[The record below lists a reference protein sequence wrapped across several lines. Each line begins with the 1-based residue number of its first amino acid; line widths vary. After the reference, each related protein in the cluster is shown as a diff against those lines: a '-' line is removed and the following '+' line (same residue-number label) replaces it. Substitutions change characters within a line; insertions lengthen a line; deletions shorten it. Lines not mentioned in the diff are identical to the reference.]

1 VVLDSHWRDLPIATL
16 PKRKVYTVDTFRELY
31 NASLRDRGGGVMYEV
46 ARFTIKVHGVY
57 RRHEQRRPHDSSGL
71 PTGPSRECDLELFRV
86 EDMPIDL
93 ASRRVIVFC
102 RCLEGQMEGQ
112 GFTCSQAF
120 FANNFRPVDNPPV
133 SAPVQ
138 RCVPS
143 MREKVAGYAE
153 TGSGA

>member
-1 VVLDSHWRDLPIATL
+1 MSDI
-16 PKRKVYTVDTFRELY
+16 FRQLY
-31 NASLRDRGGGVMYEV
+31 NSSLRDRGGGVMYEV
-46 ARFTIKVHGVY
+46 ARFTIKAGAVY

-102 RCLEGQMEGQ
+102 RCLEGPMEGQ

-120 FANNFRPVDNPPV
+120 FANNFRPVEPDILPLSTAEPSDQHV
-133 SAPVQ
+133 SAALY
-138 RCVPS
+138 R
-143 MREKVAGYAE
+143 KVVGKLAGYV
-153 TGSGA
+153 GSGSEA